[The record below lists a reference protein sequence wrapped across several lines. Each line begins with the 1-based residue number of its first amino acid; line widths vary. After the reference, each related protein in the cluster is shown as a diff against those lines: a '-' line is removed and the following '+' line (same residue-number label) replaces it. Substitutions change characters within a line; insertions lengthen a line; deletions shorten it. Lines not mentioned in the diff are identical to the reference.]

1 MLERGIKL
9 KKPVVLGFAAI
20 IVLGSLLPQAA
31 GARTVGAPAHP
42 VLLQVGSLKPGRA
55 GKLRLPG
62 YLPLHKDAY
71 AQAKAAANRRAHVGV
86 RSSAAAVAGGPTV
99 SSYTNVSPS
108 FDGIFDTAGT
118 PPDTTGAI
126 GPDRYIET
134 VNTQYAIFNRN
145 GTLLNSGGLDALTG
159 VPTGLFG
166 YALSD
171 PQMMWDAK
179 TQRFYYSVVY
189 YDSLFLSD
197 NGIAIGWSKTATP
210 SSASDFCQYAL
221 SFGSELPDY
230 PKLGDSS
237 DFLIYGYNSFSN
249 FAQTYDGSGFTV
261 VNKPPAGSSC
271 APTSAFTATDSGALH
286 NADGSLAATP
296 VPANLVDDGNGAGY
310 VVANAD
316 LTTVSSAN
324 FVSVYTVTTNGTD
337 ANGIPV
343 PQISGPANVAVPS
356 YSLPSNA
363 AQSGSPYLL
372 DTLDGRF
379 EAAVAAD
386 DPGHGGGVAIWTAH
400 AVFGGAGA
408 EERWYE
414 VDPNAVSVLQSGTVS
429 DPSGFVWNGAVS
441 PDRASTGSA
450 GSHGDSMA
458 MSVSTSSSS
467 SYPAIQFVWKHAGD
481 AQSPLN
487 NLVQSSG
494 AAVDFS
500 CSSTTPCRW
509 GDYSGASPDPA
520 AGGGSVGKVWLGNQ
534 YALAGGTTSSVSWRT
549 WLFGVTP
556 GSSSGPAA
564 PTIASFSPTSGPVG
578 TNVTVTGTGFTGTTK
593 VTFGGTSAAFTVLSD
608 TSLTATVPSG
618 AATGLI
624 AVTTPGGTATSAN
637 AFTVTPPAPTIS
649 AFSPTSGSVGTN
661 VTVAG
666 TGFTGTTKVTFG
678 GTSAAFTV
686 VSDTALSATVPSG
699 AATGTIV
706 VTTPG
711 GTATSAGTFT
721 VTVPAPTISSF
732 TPTSGPVGTK
742 VTITGT
748 GFTGTTSVTLGGT
761 SASFTFVSD
770 TSLTATVPSGAA
782 TGVIVVTTPGGT
794 ATSANPFTV
803 TQPAPTISSFTP
815 TSGPAGTK
823 VTITGTGFTGT
834 TSVAFGGATASFTVV
849 SDTSLTAIVPAGA
862 RTGPISVT
870 SPGGTATSSR
880 SFRVSRK

>member
-1 MLERGIKL
+1 L
-9 KKPVVLGFAAI
+9 KKPVLLGFAAI
-20 IVLGSLLPQAA
+20 VALCALLSQSA
-31 GARTVGAPAHP
+31 GAATVGSTGHA
-42 VLLQVGSLKPGRA
+42 VLVQASSLKPGRA
-55 GKLRLPG
+55 GKLHLPG
-62 YLPLHKDAY
+62 YLPLHKTAFED
-71 AQAKAAANRRAHVGV
+71 AKAAANKRAHLDHVG
-86 RSSAAAVAGGPTV
+86 SGAATGARGQTV
-99 SSYTNVSPS
+99 STYPNVAPS
-108 FDGIFDTAGT
+108 FDGFFDTGGT

-134 VNTQYAIFNRN
+134 LNTDYAVYDRTGN
-145 GTLLNSGGLDALTG
+145 LLNSGGLDALTG
-159 VPTGLFG
+159 VPTGFFG

-171 PQMMWDAK
+171 PQIMWDAK

-210 SSASDFCQYAL
+210 SSASDWCQYAL

-237 DFLIYGYNSFSN
+237 DFLIYGYNQFGN
-249 FAQTYDGSGFTV
+249 FASTYDGSGFTV

-271 APTSAFTATDSGALH
+271 PPTSALTATDSGVLH
-286 NADGSLAATP
+286 NADGSFAATP

-343 PQISGPANVAVPS
+343 PQISGPTNVVVPS
-356 YSLPSNA
+356 YSIPSSA
-363 AQSGSPYLL
+363 AQNGSPYLL

-379 EAAVAAD
+379 EAAVAAV

-400 AVFGGAGA
+400 SVFGGPGA

-414 VDPNAVSVLQSGTVS
+414 LDPNAASVLQSGTVG
-429 DPSGFVWNGAVS
+429 DPSLFVWNGAVS
-441 PDRASTGSA
+441 PDRANTGSN

-458 MSVSTSSSS
+458 MSVSTSSLSTF
-467 SYPAIQFVWKHAGD
+467 PAIQFVWKHAGE

-487 NLVQSSG
+487 NLVQSGG

-520 AGGGSVGKVWLGNQ
+520 AGGGNVGRVWLGNQ
-534 YALAGGTTSSVSWRT
+534 YAIAGGTTSSTSWRT

-556 GSSSGPAA
+556 TSTAPPAS
-564 PTIASFSPTSGPVG
+564 PTITSFNPVSGPVG
-578 TNVTVTGTGFTGTTK
+578 TNVTVTGTNFTGATS
-593 VTFGGTSAAFTVLSD
+593 VRLGGTSASFTVVSD
-608 TSLTATVPSG
+608 TSLSVTVPTG
-618 AATGLI
+618 ASTGTI
-624 AVTTPGGTATSAN
+624 SVTTPGGTATSAT
-637 AFTVTPPAPTIS
+637 AFTVTPPAPAIS
-649 AFSPTSGSVGTN
+649 SFAPTSGTVGTN
-661 VTVAG
+661 VTIAG
-666 TGFTGTTKVTFG
+666 ANFTGTTSVTFG

-686 VSDTALSATVPSG
+686 VSDTALSATVPGG
-699 AATGTIV
+699 ATTGTIA

-711 GTATSAGTFT
+711 GTATSTTAFT
-721 VTVPAPTISSF
+721 VTPATPTISSFSPTSGPVGTNVTITGTGFTGTTAVKFAGTSASFTVVSGTSLTATVPSGASTGLIMVTAPGGSATSANAFTVTTAPPPAPTFSSF

-748 GFTGTTSVTLGGT
+748 GFTGTTRVAFSGT
-761 SASFTFVSD
+761 SASFTVSSN
-770 TSLTATVPSGAA
+770 TSITAT
-782 TGVIVVTTPGGT
+782 
-794 ATSANPFTV
+794 
-803 TQPAPTISSFTP
+803 
-815 TSGPAGTK
+815 
-823 VTITGTGFTGT
+823 
-834 TSVAFGGATASFTVV
+834 
-849 SDTSLTAIVPAGA
+849 VPAGA

-880 SFRVSRK
+880 SFRVTKR